1 MTTPARGSWA
11 AGLVNLFSRMRYP
24 WLVALL
30 GGLFAVDLFVPDP
43 LPFVDEAILA
53 ALTLLLARL
62 NVPETTPRDTEPWDD
77 TPPRDDCGSSG
88 SVTETSPPSHV
99 ILSAGSSGPK
109 SEDPLLETR
118 DVPRPACS
126 CPCPCFCH

>member
-62 NVPETTPRDTEPWDD
+62 NVPETTPRDTEPRDV
-77 TPPRDDCGSSG
+77 TPPRDD
-88 SVTETSPPSHV
+88 
-99 ILSAGSSGPK
+99 
-109 SEDPLLETR
+109 
-118 DVPRPACS
+118 
-126 CPCPCFCH
+126 